1 MGSPCLFTHRQALK
15 MGYSAAQIY
24 ANYAY
29 AYYTSVFCVYAYVNT
44 RTYTHIYVHICIL
57 PINESYHISSFRSLR
72 KFTDKLPFINTCL
85 IISYQK

>member
-29 AYYTSVFCVYAYVNT
+29 AYYTSVFCIYVYINT
-44 RTYTHIYVHICIL
+44 RTYVRVYAHIYRYIRAYNYVSLLCI
-57 PINESYHISSFRSLR
+57 PIGF
-72 KFTDKLPFINTCL
+72 FM
-85 IISYQK
+85 